1 MDSNLNDDD
10 IICLLDGDDK
20 LIVDSALDTIDR
32 YNDNT
37 LLTYGQYIWPN
48 GHIGHC
54 KKYTEYE
61 FSMKRRLLG
70 ITSKNI

>member
-20 LIVDSALDTIDR
+20 LIVDSALDTIDSL

-54 KKYTEYE
+54 KEYTEYE
-61 FSMKRRLLG
+61 FSMLRKAVIG
-70 ITSKNI
+70 HHI

>member
-20 LIVDSALDTIDR
+20 LIVDSALDTIDSL

-37 LLTYGQYIWPN
+37 LLTYGQYIWLTV
-48 GHIGHC
+48 I
-54 KKYTEYE
+54 
-61 FSMKRRLLG
+61 
-70 ITSKNI
+70 